1 MYDVQKHNHF
11 ILLYLVTLQRLPPY
25 WGW

>member
-11 ILLYLVTLQRLPPY
+11 ILL
-25 WGW
+25 